1 MVFLDPIVT
10 LFGVIESDLTAYSW
24 SAEAVDEKNYGYGV
38 AVDLPNGAL
47 LLGPFTEDV
56 DSIEIL
62 ITVTDT
68 TTTASVTMSL
78 TAPQTSPIED
88 NKEVDEYEVAQG

>member
-1 MVFLDPIVT
+1 MVRESLPASDIIPAERPLVVFLDPIVT

-56 DSIEIL
+56 DSI
-62 ITVTDT
+62 
-68 TTTASVTMSL
+68 
-78 TAPQTSPIED
+78 
-88 NKEVDEYEVAQG
+88 